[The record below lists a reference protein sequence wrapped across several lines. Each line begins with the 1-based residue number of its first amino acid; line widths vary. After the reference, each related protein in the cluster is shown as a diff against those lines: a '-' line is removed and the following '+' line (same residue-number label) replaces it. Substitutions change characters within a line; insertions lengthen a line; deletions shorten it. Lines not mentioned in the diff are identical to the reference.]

1 MNQIELRN
9 LETKYLEYK
18 SQYYIG
24 TSKVSDAEFDYI
36 EKILKENN
44 SSVVSQVGYKIKDFD
59 WPHYSKMTSLSKIQ
73 TEKDDNKKIEFNNW
87 VGARVMRLDPIP
99 RIQRLWFETS
109 PKFDGNAVSAT
120 YINSELSSVLTR
132 GDGKYGKNIHNKLK
146 NIIPAH
152 IYKNKPVELIEI
164 RFEAV
169 IALDIFNKKYA
180 DKFANARNFIAGYL
194 GSDDVNEDIAQHID
208 LLPVKVIINGEVMD
222 LCNCIT
228 EFNKDY
234 SESEPKFID
243 PKEYVKL
250 FEFTDYDELYDYY
263 VKFRETYKYQLD
275 GIVIS
280 FANTEFR
287 HQLGENDHDPE
298 WSVAIKFV
306 PEEAVTTVTGIE
318 WNVGKTGELAPV
330 VLLEPV
336 DLAGTIVKR
345 ASVYNL
351 GYVKDNHLGIGS
363 IVTLVKSGDIIPLVL
378 NVIHSCGELQIPDVC
393 PKCHQPLEV
402 DDIHLMC
409 VNEQCIGKNAKNLAY
424 GIHVLDIKRVGPAS
438 IAPFADDFSNMTDL
452 LLWIQQNL
460 KNENYL
466 PFIKYGFDIESR
478 SFEIFVEG
486 FSQLTSIDSNKL
498 IQCMGVQ
505 EVGKSLS
512 KELAKYYVDQPAEF
526 KGFTKILV
534 SEMCSLTAK
543 NNYKNYVKLFNETT
557 NCKVIEYKPQVV
569 SSDSIYI
576 EMTGSPKEFGYKTK
590 DEFIK
595 TFNGKVISSALNKPE
610 CQYLVTDDLNSTSS
624 KMKTAA
630 KKGIKIVTYSQ
641 LANMFK

>member
-1 MNQIELRN
+1 MTKFELIN
-9 LETKYLEYK
+9 LEIKYLEYK

-24 TSKVSDAEFDYI
+24 GTSKISDAEFDYI
-36 EKILKENN
+36 EKVLKENN
-44 SSVVSQVGYKIKDFD
+44 STAVSQVGYKIKDFD
-59 WPHYSKMTSLSKIQ
+59 WPHQSRMNSLSKIQ
-73 TEKDDNKKIEFNNW
+73 TEENDNKEKEFKSW
-87 VGARVMRLDPIP
+87 VSSRILKLNQ
-99 RIQRLWFETS
+99 IQRISNIDFESS
-109 PKFDGNAVSAT
+109 PKFDGNAVG
-120 YINSELSSVLTR
+120 INYYNGDLKTVLTR
-132 GDGKYGKNIHNKLK
+132 GDGKYGKNIYEKLK
-146 NIIPAH
+146 NKLPKTL
-152 IYKNKPVELIEI
+152 YKDNIVESIEI

-169 IALDIFNKKYA
+169 IDINVFNKLYA
-180 DKFANARNFIAGYL
+180 DKFANARNFVAGYL
-194 GSDDVNEDIAQHID
+194 GSDELNEDIEQYID
-208 LLPVKVIINGEVMD
+208 LMPVKVIMNGKVTDLVKSIKAFNNTLTDIKFNDPTEYIKYFSIN
-222 LCNCIT
+222 
-228 EFNKDY
+228 
-234 SESEPKFID
+234 
-243 PKEYVKL
+243 EYNNI
-250 FEFTDYDELYDYY
+250 YNYY
-263 VKFRETYKYQLD
+263 VELRKNYKYQLD

-280 FANTEFR
+280 FADTDIR
-287 HQLGENDHDPE
+287 QTLGENDHDPE

-306 PEEAVTTVTGIE
+306 PEEAVTEVIGIE

-330 VLLEPV
+330 VLLKPV
-336 DLAGTIVKR
+336 QLAGTIVKR

-351 GYVKDNHLGIGS
+351 GFVKDNHLGVGS

-378 NVIHSCGELQIPDVC
+378 NVIHACGELQIPDVC
-393 PKCHQPLEV
+393 PKCHQQLEV
-402 DDIHLMC
+402 DGIHLMC
-409 VNEQCIGKNAKNLAY
+409 INEQCIGKNAKNLAY
-424 GIHVLDIKRVGPAS
+424 GIHVLDIKRVGPAT

-460 KNENYL
+460 KNKNYL

-486 FSQLTSIDSNKL
+486 FSQLTSIDSNKI

-512 KELAKYYVDQPAEF
+512 KELSKFYVDQPADF
-526 KGFTKILV
+526 KGFTKTLV
-534 SEMCSLTAK
+534 AEMCGLDAIK
-543 NNYKNYVKLFNETT
+543 QYNEYIKLFNTTT
-557 NCKVIEYKPQVV
+557 NCKVIEYKPQEI

-595 TFNGKVISSALNKPE
+595 TFKGKVISSALNKSE